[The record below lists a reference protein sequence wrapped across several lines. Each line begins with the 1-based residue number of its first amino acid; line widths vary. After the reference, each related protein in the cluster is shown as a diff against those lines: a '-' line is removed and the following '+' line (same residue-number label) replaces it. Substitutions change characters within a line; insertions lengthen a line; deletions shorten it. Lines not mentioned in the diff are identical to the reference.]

1 MKKMT
6 AFLTIALLVC
16 IATFVAF
23 AANQN
28 RYASYSYLIVA
39 NPDDDLPHRFSDID
53 NTGTDGEGPLYS
65 TASSWTGYY
74 RNDNGELKFGA
85 SAYAYVSCYPDKDNY
100 ETTYSLRAEIPEDLS
115 FVHKREPQ
123 VLPREGSFSE
133 SAYVSGE
140 GIGAAFALGGASG
153 SASASGKNPSN
164 NAQHNTSAESPTRF
178 TARDLEIINDYCD
191 WCNGEGCSGCE

>member
-6 AFLTIALLVC
+6 AFFTIALLVC
-16 IATFVAF
+16 IAICVAF
-23 AANQN
+23 AAQKQN
-28 RYASYSYLIVA
+28 RYVSHCFLIVA

-85 SAYAYVSCYPDKDNY
+85 SGYAYVSCYPEKGNY
-100 ETTYSLRAEIPEDLS
+100 ETTYSLRAEIPEGLS
-115 FVHKREPQ
+115 FVHKREPE
-123 VLPREGSFSE
+123 VLPREGSFSDSE
-133 SAYVSGE
+133 YVSGE
-140 GIGAAFALGGASG
+140 GNGMFFGLNGASG

-164 NAQHNTSAESPTRF
+164 EAQHNTSAASPTSA
-178 TARDLEIINDYCD
+178 TARVLEIIGD
-191 WCNGEGCSGCE
+191 